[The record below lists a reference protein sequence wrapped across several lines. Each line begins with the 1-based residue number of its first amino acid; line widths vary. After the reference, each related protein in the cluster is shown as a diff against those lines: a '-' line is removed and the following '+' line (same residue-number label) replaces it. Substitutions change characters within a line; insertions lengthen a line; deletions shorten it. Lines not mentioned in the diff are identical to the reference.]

1 MALKVL
7 NGPSIA
13 AGESL
18 SDGLDCTGG
27 NIVRLTMAAN
37 WTPANLTFQISTDGT
52 FYNDLFRPDGEEV
65 MMNMEP
71 GAAVVVGHL
80 GEYLKAIAHLKI
92 RSGSRDHPVVQ
103 KEKRDFAVTIDDGGV
118 VSAQKR

>member
-1 MALKVL
+1 MLKVL
-7 NGPSIA
+7 IGPTIA

-27 NIVRLTMAAN
+27 NIVRLTMSEK
-37 WTPANLTFQISTDGT
+37 WTSANLTFQISTDGT
-52 FYNDLFRPDGEEV
+52 LYNDLFRPDGEEV

-71 GAAVVVGHL
+71 GAAVVVGQI
-80 GEYLKAIAHLKI
+80 GEYLKAIAFLKI

-103 KEKRDFAVTIDDGGV
+103 KERREFAVTIEE
-118 VSAQKR
+118 A

>member
-1 MALKVL
+1 
-7 NGPSIA
+7 
-13 AGESL
+13 
-18 SDGLDCTGG
+18 
-27 NIVRLTMAAN
+27 MAAN